1 MSSDM
6 MTNQISKDMP
16 KSPVATETSKSAQMV
31 AQRQAAALNS
41 GNVLPPEQKA
51 EQPSQEDL
59 GEAVKQLNQY
69 VQQIQRDLLFSVD
82 DSSGR
87 TVIRVVN
94 SETDEVVRQIPSEE
108 VLRIM
113 RALQEQMDDSAGL
126 IFDTSA

>member
-31 AQRQAAALNS
+31 AQRQAAALNG